1 MKRQRVLRTL
11 IPGLFAY
18 KFPFTIWHALDSQM
32 NSNSEDTSGPLTSC
46 VLCLRILTSDN
57 DVSDVDHINLCS
69 DCKFLLLED
78 LDSPIRDVYRWRT
91 SGLRRTRYNSRSESI
106 ENLFSQQFSRMINLA
121 RQNQDNNLEH
131 DDHSF
136 DGDASARSW
145 RLTSS
150 RSTPSGPRRWRL
162 RRTRYN
168 SSSES
173 IENLFSQQFSH
184 LINLARQNQDNNL
197 EHDDHSVNE
206 NASTRSWQQTNSR
219 TTPNGSRRW
228 RVPSDTES
236 DVIDSVFSESESNL
250 SFSGYRVMHSENET
264 VSYSAYGGSS
274 TASVDGSSFL
284 GIGNSADEGSDLDT
298 DTDIDPMRA
307 GMYPWDS
314 DQEEDDNG
322 WQEADSE
329 ENTVGVLGDR
339 SLQRSVTLHESTWG
353 RLGILSAEFEGTID
367 LRIQE
372 RIRAQIA
379 GISNDLEELELHA
392 NFVDADYL
400 DAQGLDELVEHLAET
415 DGLRR
420 GAPPAAVSVVNSL
433 PRIVIKDHKQLDDLA
448 CAVCKDSL
456 FVGTVVN
463 QLPCSHVY
471 HPSCILPWLSSRNT
485 CPLCRYELPTDDQD
499 YEDRKLRNGNE
510 FAIRETQ
517 QHDMNEGSSL
527 DVIDDTEQG
536 EVTSMSRSSTR
547 TARGRWFFLA
557 AAAPVISVVGIAIAL
572 WLGNPLT
579 EQSRSS
585 VLRAFCP
592 HRQPSNHPP
601 HSPRVS
607 NRERRWWSPF

>member
-1 MKRQRVLRTL
+1 
-11 IPGLFAY
+11 
-18 KFPFTIWHALDSQM
+18 
-32 NSNSEDTSGPLTSC
+32 
-46 VLCLRILTSDN
+46 
-57 DVSDVDHINLCS
+57 
-69 DCKFLLLED
+69 
-78 LDSPIRDVYRWRT
+78 
-91 SGLRRTRYNSRSESI
+91 
-106 ENLFSQQFSRMINLA
+106 
-121 RQNQDNNLEH
+121 
-131 DDHSF
+131 
-136 DGDASARSW
+136 
-145 RLTSS
+145 
-150 RSTPSGPRRWRL
+150 
-162 RRTRYN
+162 
-168 SSSES
+168 
-173 IENLFSQQFSH
+173 
-184 LINLARQNQDNNL
+184 
-197 EHDDHSVNE
+197 
-206 NASTRSWQQTNSR
+206 
-219 TTPNGSRRW
+219 
-228 RVPSDTES
+228 
-236 DVIDSVFSESESNL
+236 
-250 SFSGYRVMHSENET
+250 MHSENET

-400 DAQGLDELVEHLAET
+400 DAQGLDELAEHLAET

-510 FAIRETQ
+510 FAIRETR

-527 DVIDDTEQG
+527 DAIDDTEAMEPREFGHGRTEQG

-585 VLRAFCP
+585 ILRAFCP
-592 HRQPSNHPP
+592 HRQPLNHPP
-601 HSPRVS
+601 HSPRVN

>member
-1 MKRQRVLRTL
+1 
-11 IPGLFAY
+11 
-18 KFPFTIWHALDSQM
+18 M
-32 NSNSEDTSGPLTSC
+32 NSNSEDTSGTLTSC

-57 DVSDVDHINLCS
+57 DASDVDSINLCS

-91 SGLRRTRYNSRSESI
+91 SGLRRT
-106 ENLFSQQFSRMINLA
+106 

-162 RRTRYN
+162 TRTRYN

-314 DQEEDDNG
+314 DQEEDDNE

-329 ENTVGVLGDR
+329 ENTVGVLGGR

-367 LRIQE
+367 SRIQE

-400 DAQGLDELVEHLAET
+400 DARGLDELVEHLAET
-415 DGLRR
+415 DGFRR

-517 QHDMNEGSSL
+517 QHDMNEGSSS
-527 DVIDDTEQG
+527 DDTEAMEPREFGRGRTEQG
-536 EVTSMSRSSTR
+536 EVTSMSGSSTQ

-572 WLGNPLT
+572 WFGNPLT

-585 VLRAFCP
+585 ILRALCP
-592 HRQPSNHPP
+592 HREPSNHAP
-601 HSPRVS
+601 HSQRVN